1 MARRQGIIT
10 LVPLALTSDF
20 TISDQQ
26 RRRTQRTDV
35 KPWLNFNIKPYGC
48 RPGATYV
55 LRWSKPDKLLC
66 GDGAVIQI
74 PRQPLWWLTV
84 TAVQRHRKG
93 FWRVRYDT
101 TNRRDPTLF
110 LKAGGGYTTSRW
122 SAINELAVPRRPHP
136 PAAAQRHKPQPP
148 ARQGRRTTPPPL
160 PSQTPPHQTRPFRP
174 LAGVIMGA
182 GRVGCAPA
190 AGSDRDCG
198 TPFDR

>member
-10 LVPLALTSDF
+10 LVLALTSDF
-20 TISDQQ
+20 TITDAQ
-26 RRRTQRTDV
+26 RRRTKRTDT
-35 KPWLNFNIKPYGC
+35 KPWLDFDIKPYGC

-74 PRQPLWWLTV
+74 PRQPVWWLTV

-101 TNRRDPTLF
+101 TDRRDPTLF

-122 SAINELAVPRRPHP
+122 SAIDELAVPPDDHTRQQVRDDTDHLRRLAR
-136 PAAAQRHKPQPP
+136 AAEQLRRRSQHRRLR
-148 ARQGRRTTPPPL
+148 ARPVLSVP
-160 PSQTPPHQTRPFRP
+160 
-174 LAGVIMGA
+174 
-182 GRVGCAPA
+182 
-190 AGSDRDCG
+190 
-198 TPFDR
+198 